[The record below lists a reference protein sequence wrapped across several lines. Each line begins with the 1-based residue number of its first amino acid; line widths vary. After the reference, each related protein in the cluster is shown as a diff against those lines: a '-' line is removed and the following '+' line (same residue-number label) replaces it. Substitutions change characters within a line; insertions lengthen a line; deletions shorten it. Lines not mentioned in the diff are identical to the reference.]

1 MLHIPLIKP
10 LFSASE
16 GAVSTEDIA
25 LPFVKALS
33 EFRDD
38 VRTAARELKAHDILN
53 KCDNLRDNVLPE
65 LGVRLEDREVGEPA
79 VFKVFNLFVIQSPF
93 SRFSTYFSF
102 SRRFQGF

>member
-1 MLHIPLIKP
+1 MVNDTSTVFKILVEPINCEINIPSEISLP
-10 LFSASE
+10 LTLFFSASE
-16 GAVSTEDIA
+16 GSVSTEDIA

-79 VFKVFNLFVIQSPF
+79 VFKVF
-93 SRFSTYFSF
+93 
-102 SRRFQGF
+102 

>member
-1 MLHIPLIKP
+1 M
-10 LFSASE
+10 
-16 GAVSTEDIA
+16 
-25 LPFVKALS
+25 KALS

-79 VFKVFNLFVIQSPF
+79 VFKVFNLIFHSVAVF
-93 SRFSTYFSF
+93 KVLAYFSL
-102 SRRFQGF
+102 SRCFQGFNLFFIQSLFLL